1 MPRVVEL
8 VMGNNTACDLVSK
21 GHVMAQVHGY
31 LGHNLRVKLHSLEGG
46 RLALSGSAFQA
57 SIPLYY

>member
-1 MPRVVEL
+1 
-8 VMGNNTACDLVSK
+8 MGNNTACDLVSK